1 MTYLELIA
9 TIASAEREH
18 GINELDVVSRQI
30 LQTIACANAAGH
42 RMHMKDLSPI
52 ATFPTLHSHVQ
63 RLIDTGW
70 LEKTADETDRRA
82 TLLHISPKATDVFRK
97 LTEALDSP
105 AAYVKRDSC
114 PSCVAKIRAQAF
126 AEFDRQ
132 QRAFDFEAAAD
143 PQ

>member
-9 TIASAEREH
+9 TIASAEKQH
-18 GINELDVVSRQI
+18 GIHELDVLSRQI
-30 LQTIACANAAGH
+30 LQTIASANMAGD
-42 RMHMKDLSPI
+42 RVHMKDISWI

-70 LEKTADETDRRA
+70 LDKTADESDRRA
-82 TLLHISPKATDVFRK
+82 TLLHITPRAMDVFRK

-114 PSCVAKIRAQAF
+114 PACIAKIRAQAL
-126 AEFDRQ
+126 AEHDRQPPEFD
-132 QRAFDFEAAAD
+132 FVAAAD
-143 PQ
+143 AP